1 MLPSIW
7 QNTDKNMTQI
17 YPEMIP
23 ADLVQ
28 VCPMGPSLSQ
38 KEKDG
43 TITEDE
49 KIILRMLEVHE
60 VLSEDEPTRI

>member
-1 MLPSIW
+1 
-7 QNTDKNMTQI
+7 MTQI